1 MRTLLATVLLL
12 TLTGSAA
19 WAQIVNVLPDASRD
33 AQGFDLSLT
42 GALDRRTGAT
52 QILLLSGG
60 VRTSYRNGG
69 RLLLGIAEGEFGE
82 KSGDRFASR
91 QFEHVR
97 YRASLLGVVSAEAFV
112 QHESNEFRRLAS
124 RTLLGVGLRAETPLG
139 DDGTAALGSAY
150 MREREQLR
158 DGDEEDAGEVD
169 ALHRWSNYLSLEW
182 RASDIAT
189 VSHTTFAQPRLDDFA
204 DLRVLSELEL
214 ALAVTERV
222 RVRLSFTL
230 THDSRP
236 PTDVNTTDTR
246 TKTALTVKF

>member
-1 MRTLLATVLLL
+1 MSYISDIVGRQILDSRGNPTVEVDVWLAD
-12 TLTGSAA
+12 GSQGRAA
-19 WAQIVNVLPDASRD
+19 VPSGAS
-33 AQGFDLSLT
+33 T
-42 GALDRRTGAT
+42 GA
-52 QILLLSGG
+52 
-60 VRTSYRNGG
+60 
-69 RLLLGIAEGEFGE
+69 
-82 KSGDRFASR
+82 
-91 QFEHVR
+91 H
-97 YRASLLGVVSAEAFV
+97 EAW
-112 QHESNEFRRLAS
+112 E
-124 RTLLGVGLRAETPLG
+124 
-139 DDGTAALGSAY
+139 
-150 MREREQLR
+150 LR
-158 DGDEEDAGEVD
+158 DGDEEDAVEVD

-222 RVRLSFTL
+222 RVRLNFTL